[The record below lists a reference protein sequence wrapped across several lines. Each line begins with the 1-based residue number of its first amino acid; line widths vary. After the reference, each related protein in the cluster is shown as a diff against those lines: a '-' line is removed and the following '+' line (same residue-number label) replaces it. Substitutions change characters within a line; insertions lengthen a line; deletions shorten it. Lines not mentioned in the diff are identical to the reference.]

1 LRSQY
6 GNDEKKLEKKIRKN
20 QTKKRHGTKTQVV
33 SNFLQQEQ
41 SDLID

>member
-1 LRSQY
+1 MRSQY

-20 QTKKRHGTKTQVV
+20 QIKKRNGTKTQVV

-41 SDLID
+41 NDLVD